1 MPLVKTDGTAQGSG
15 FETQSIIASRV
26 HAVHA
31 PIVHGLHTKEHTM
44 SKKPLLKKIATV
56 EDLATGQFHV
66 RAQIRTEDG
75 ARRIITIPRSDCSE
89 PRSLKRKLLDAGA
102 ILPTNARAKSFL
114 AAFMGAGSPRQLK
127 RIAQSGW
134 LNGNQTFALQTR
146 MIGQNRS
153 SFIGL
158 SSPPNRDA
166 RGWFK
171 SAGTAET
178 WKALVAPL
186 AMSSSSLM
194 LSAAAAFAAPLLDLC
209 NEQSFSICLYGD
221 TRSGKSVA
229 TLIGASVVG
238 LGSVRQLPK
247 WHASDSGQE
256 ELLPMF
262 NDCLAAIDDFE
273 SIRGTESEKYQRI
286 RGFSY
291 GVEAGA
297 EKHRHSSFAPA
308 SKTWRTI
315 LITSME
321 KSIEELAKKLGEER
335 KGGETI
341 RMVSLPVLIDG
352 HAHIFDRAAADGIAV
367 TPEWIARRFER
378 VIKACGDNH
387 GAVFVRYL
395 SKLCKNPKK
404 VQERAKEYI
413 ADFVADVS
421 LPEDGERARDIARK
435 FGLIYAGGRLAIRL
449 KLVPWKQAEVKEA
462 ICACYRAA
470 RDSLPDEG
478 VALRKGVDVLTKLLR
493 SLSPKSEIDNY
504 DDAPGFRIKAA
515 SGYRYLVRAE
525 DFNKVFDT
533 RAQRELVLNWLTMAK
548 RIATSKPKGKYKVR
562 GPKQQFKWPDGK
574 RVRSYRIKM
583 PKIDNAI

>member
-1 MPLVKTDGTAQGSG
+1 MS
-15 FETQSIIASRV
+15 S
-26 HAVHA
+26 
-31 PIVHGLHTKEHTM
+31 
-44 SKKPLLKKIATV
+44 SKKPLLKKLATI
-56 EDLATGQFHV
+56 EDMATGQFHV
-66 RAQIRTEDG
+66 LAQIRTEDG
-75 ARRIITIPRSDCSE
+75 AKRKITIPRPDCSE
-89 PRSLKRKLLDAGA
+89 PRPLKRKLLDAGA
-102 ILPTNARAKSFL
+102 ILPAKARVEDFL
-114 AAFMGAGSPRQLK
+114 DAFMDAESPRQLK
-127 RIAQSGW
+127 RVAQSGW

-146 MIGQNRS
+146 VIGQDRS

-158 SSPPNRDA
+158 PSPPNPNK

-178 WKALVAPL
+178 WKAVVAPL
-186 AMSSSSLM
+186 GMYSSSFM

-209 NEQSFSICLYGD
+209 DEQSFSICLYGG

-321 KSIEELAKKLGEER
+321 KSIDELAKELREER

-341 RMVSLPVLIDG
+341 RMVSVPVLIEG

-367 TPEWIARRFER
+367 TPEWTATRFEQ
-378 VIKACGDNH
+378 VIKACAENH

-404 VQERAKEYI
+404 VQSRAKKYI

-421 LPEDGERARDIARK
+421 LPEDGDRARDIARK
-435 FGLIYAGGRLAIRL
+435 FGLIYAGGRLAVGL
-449 KLVPWKQAEVKEA
+449 KLVPWNQAELKEA

-478 VALRKGVDVLTKLLR
+478 VAFREGVDVLTKLLH
-493 SLSPKSEIDNY
+493 SLSPRSEIDNY
-504 DDAPGFRIKAA
+504 DAAPGFRIKTAR
-515 SGYRYLVRAE
+515 GYRYLVRTE
-525 DFNKVFDT
+525 ELNKVFDT
-533 RAQRELVLNWLTMAK
+533 RAQRELVLNWLVKAK
-548 RIATSKPKGKYKVR
+548 RIATSKPKGKHKVR
-562 GPKQQFKWPDGK
+562 GPRQQFEWPDGK
-574 RVRSYRIKM
+574 RVRSYRIIM
-583 PKIDNAI
+583 PKIVKAS

>member
-1 MPLVKTDGTAQGSG
+1 MKKT
-15 FETQSIIASRV
+15 
-26 HAVHA
+26 
-31 PIVHGLHTKEHTM
+31 
-44 SKKPLLKKIATV
+44 ATV
-56 EDLATGQFHV
+56 EDMATRQFYV

-75 ARRIITIPRSDCSE
+75 AKREIIIPRPDCSE
-89 PRSLKRKLLDAGA
+89 PRPLKRKLLDAGA
-102 ILPTNARAKSFL
+102 IFPAKAKVKGFL
-114 AAFMGAGSPRQLK
+114 ADFMDAESPRQLK
-127 RIAQSGW
+127 RVAQSGW

-146 MIGQNRS
+146 VIGQDKS

-158 SSPPNRDA
+158 PSPPNCDE

-171 SAGTAET
+171 SVGTAET
-178 WKALVAPL
+178 WKTRVAPL
-186 AMSSSSLM
+186 AISSSSFM

-209 NEQSFSICLYGD
+209 KEQSFSICLYGP

-238 LGSVRQLPK
+238 LGSVRQLPR

-256 ELLPMF
+256 ELLPLF

-273 SIRGTESEKYQRI
+273 SIRGTESEKYRRI

-321 KSIEELAKKLGEER
+321 KSIDELAKALGEER

-341 RMVSLPVLIDG
+341 RMVSVPVLIEG

-367 TPEWIARRFER
+367 SPEWTTIWFEK
-378 VIKACGDNH
+378 VIKACAENH
-387 GAVFVRYL
+387 GEVFIRYL
-395 SKLCKNPKK
+395 SKLCRDPKK
-404 VQERAKEYI
+404 VRSWAKKYI

-421 LPEDGERARDIARK
+421 LPEDGDGARDIARK
-435 FGLIYAGGRLAIRL
+435 FGLIYAGGRLAVRF
-449 KLVPWKQAEVKEA
+449 KLVPWKRAEVKGA

-478 VALRKGVDVLTKLLR
+478 VALREGVGVLTKLLL
-493 SLSPKSEIDNY
+493 SLKPKKEIADY
-504 DDAPGFRIKAA
+504 EAAPGYRIKTAN
-515 SGYRYLVRAE
+515 GYRYYIRKE
-525 DFNKVFDT
+525 KFNMAFHT
-533 RAQRELVLNWLTMAK
+533 RAQCELVLKWLVETK
-548 RIATSKPKGKYKVR
+548 RIATSKPRGKNKAR
-562 GPKQQFKWPDGK
+562 GPKQQFGWPGDK

-583 PKIDNAI
+583 PKIDKAT